1 MPKLRNA
8 NIKFHTNDEDKDDDT
23 HVTVT
28 VRDHKNLISARIDD
42 DFGHFD
48 DHSDNGPF
56 GLIIRNRSD
65 KASLSTGNVTLRID
79 PNGHDTWRFNFDL
92 DLFFDDGS
100 HLSGGAEG
108 LSLNQDRKEQEFG
121 LDGILQDS

>member
-1 MPKLRNA
+1 MPALRNA
-8 NIKFHTNDEDKDDDT
+8 TIKFHTNDDDKDNDT

-28 VRDHKNLISARIDD
+28 VRDHDNIIAARIDN

-56 GLIIRNRSD
+56 GLIVRNQSQ
-65 KASLSTGNVTLRID
+65 KTSMQSGSLAIRID
-79 PNGHDTWRFNFDL
+79 PNGHDTWKFNFDL

-100 HLSGGAEG
+100 HLSGGAAG
-108 LSLNQDRKEQEFG
+108 LDLNQNRKEMSFG
-121 LDGILQDS
+121 LDGILHDA

>member
-8 NIKFHTNDEDKDDDT
+8 TIKFHTNDDDKDDDT

-28 VRDHKNLISARIDD
+28 VHDHGNVIAARIDN

-56 GLIIRNRSD
+56 GLIVRNRSE
-65 KASLSTGNVTLRID
+65 KGTLQSGSVTIRID
-79 PNGHDTWRFNFDL
+79 PNGHDTWKFNFDL

-100 HLSGGAEG
+100 HLSGGAPG
-108 LSLNQDRKEQEFG
+108 LGLNQNRKEQTFG
-121 LDGILQDS
+121 LDGILHDM